1 MELSR
6 TPMSKAHI
14 ISIYLGLA
22 FWLLGLSRLGYNRQL
37 KKGIRN
43 RANFTATI
51 LTLSIIG
58 SVLELWSMP
67 VTHRLIF
74 GIIFGWTAITSFE
87 LILRKGRNEKTTY
100 NT

>member
-6 TPMSKAHI
+6 TPRSKAHI

-22 FWLLGLSRLGYNRQL
+22 FWLLGLSRLEYNRQL